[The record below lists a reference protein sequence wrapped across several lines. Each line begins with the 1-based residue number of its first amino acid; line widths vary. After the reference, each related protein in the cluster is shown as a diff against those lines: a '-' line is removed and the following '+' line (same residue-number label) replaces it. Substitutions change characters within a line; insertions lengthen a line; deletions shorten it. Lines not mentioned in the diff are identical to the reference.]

1 MRRWSLVT
9 ARFEVG
15 EGGEVTAE
23 QEKREVG
30 FRGFDLIEEELRSG
44 FSGDWMLLMGLK
56 KVKVEGGSLVG
67 LGFGN
72 LEK

>member
-30 FRGFDLIEEELRSG
+30 FRGFDLREEELRSG
-44 FSGDWMLLMGLK
+44 FSGDWMHLMGLK
-56 KVKVEGGSLVG
+56 KVKVEGGV
-67 LGFGN
+67 
-72 LEK
+72 